1 LGIAMRIVIL
11 GSGIIGVIG
20 VINAGYLAKA

>member
-1 LGIAMRIVIL
+1 MRIVIL